1 MLSNA
6 WAITWGLLGVLRGSW
21 QDIVA
26 AVVAVMFFPILWIAA
41 AVL

>member
-1 MLSNA
+1 MISNA
-6 WAITWGLLGVLRGSW
+6 WAITWGLLGAIKGSW

-26 AVVAVMFFPILWIAA
+26 AVVAVTLFPILWIAA